1 MKDGK
6 IWICTNMG
14 GVSIL
19 DLQHNAFISAEE
31 IDFQNIKATNDN
43 YGLSSPNAR
52 CAYQDCYGNIWI
64 GNYREVSISLVIPNP
79 CSIFYLIQ

>member
-31 IDFQNIKATNDN
+31 IDFQNIKAPMTIMGYLHLMHDVPIKIVMVI
-43 YGLSSPNAR
+43 YG
-52 CAYQDCYGNIWI
+52 
-64 GNYREVSISLVIPNP
+64 
-79 CSIFYLIQ
+79 

>member
-1 MKDGK
+1 MKLKQKYHQGLFLLYGCLYVIIQMKDGK

-52 CAYQDCYGNIWI
+52 CAYQDCI
-64 GNYREVSISLVIPNP
+64 R
-79 CSIFYLIQ
+79 

>member
-43 YGLSSPNAR
+43 YGYLHLMHDVPIKIVMVI
-52 CAYQDCYGNIWI
+52 YG
-64 GNYREVSISLVIPNP
+64 
-79 CSIFYLIQ
+79 

>member
-52 CAYQDCYGNIWI
+52 LLW
-64 GNYREVSISLVIPNP
+64 
-79 CSIFYLIQ
+79 